1 MGRKQTKNKGGRP
14 PKPPGER
21 RSKWVLIRL
30 TPGEH
35 HKFFS
40 YAKRL
45 GVSTAQFL
53 RQLALREIGYR
64 SESRKEEK

>member
-1 MGRKQTKNKGGRP
+1 MKNKGGRP
-14 PKPPGER
+14 PKPPSEK

-35 HKFFS
+35 RKLFS
-40 YAKRL
+40 HAKRL
-45 GVSTAQFL
+45 GVSTAHLL
-53 RQLALREIGYR
+53 RQLALREIGDR